1 MITTLDGENLFDNQQ
16 LEIELES
23 LSRDSIERTIAGV
36 DGVLSVDLG
45 SRGRV
50 IRQRGVLRAATRAQM
65 DVKIGLITANID
77 GSTHTLAT
85 GSGEIFDNLRMDSFK
100 PSRERVTG
108 SGLACDYEIV
118 YRQLMA

>member
-1 MITTLDGENLFDNQQ
+1 MITTLDGKDLFDNQQ

-23 LSRDSIERTIAGV
+23 VSRDSIERTIAGV
-36 DGVLSVDLG
+36 NGVLSVDLG

-50 IRQRGVLRAATRAQM
+50 IRQKGVLRAATRVQM
-65 DVKIGLITANID
+65 DAKIGLITANID
-77 GSTHTLAT
+77 GSTHTLVT

-100 PSRERVTG
+100 ERKERVTG

-118 YRQLMA
+118 YRQLVA

>member
-1 MITTLDGENLFDNQQ
+1 MITTLDGKNLFDNQQ
-16 LEIELES
+16 LEIELGS
-23 LSRDSIERTIAGV
+23 VSRDSIERTIAGV
-36 DGVLSVDLG
+36 NGVLSIDLG

-65 DVKIGLITANID
+65 DAKINLITANID
-77 GSTHTLAT
+77 GNMHTLAT

-100 PSRERVTG
+100 QSKERVAG

-118 YRQLMA
+118 YRQLVA